1 MALIQ
6 VNFSSSSLKRMVP
19 IQVILPVEK
28 LEGAA
33 KLISMLEDKADVEQ
47 ITPAE
52 LAAVR
57 SIVETCAA
65 DLDDAWKEA

>member
-1 MALIQ
+1 MAANEDYAPTKAM
-6 VNFSSSSLKRMVP
+6 VNAVVQSA
-19 IQVILPVEK
+19 EK

-52 LAAVR
+52 LASVR

>member
-1 MALIQ
+1 MAANEDYAPSKAM
-6 VNFSSSSLKRMVP
+6 VNAVVQSA
-19 IQVILPVEK
+19 EK

-33 KLISMLEDKADVEQ
+33 KLISMLEDKADIEQ
-47 ITPAE
+47 VTPAE

>member
-1 MALIQ
+1 MAANEEYAPSKAM
-6 VNFSSSSLKRMVP
+6 VNAVVQST
-19 IQVILPVEK
+19 EK

-33 KLISMLEDKADVEQ
+33 KLISMLEDKADIEQ

>member
-1 MALIQ
+1 MAANEDYAPTKAM
-6 VNFSSSSLKRMVP
+6 VNAVVQSA
-19 IQVILPVEK
+19 EK

-65 DLDDAWKEA
+65 DLDDAWKDV

>member
-1 MALIQ
+1 MAANEDYAPTKDM
-6 VNFSSSSLKRMVP
+6 VNAVVQSA
-19 IQVILPVEK
+19 EK

-65 DLDDAWKEA
+65 DLDDAWKET

>member
-1 MALIQ
+1 MAANEDYAPTKAM
-6 VNFSSSSLKRMVP
+6 VNAVVQSA
-19 IQVILPVEK
+19 EK

-33 KLISMLEDKADVEQ
+33 KLISMLEDKADIEH

>member
-1 MALIQ
+1 MAANEDYAPTDDM
-6 VNFSSSSLKRMVP
+6 VNAVVQAS
-19 IQVILPVEK
+19 EK

-33 KLISMLEDKADVEQ
+33 KLIAMLEDKADIEQ

>member
-1 MALIQ
+1 MAANEDYAPTKDM
-6 VNFSSSSLKRMVP
+6 VNAVVQSA
-19 IQVILPVEK
+19 EK

-33 KLISMLEDKADVEQ
+33 KLISMLEDKADIEQ
-47 ITPAE
+47 IAPAE

-57 SIVETCAA
+57 SIVESCAA

>member
-1 MALIQ
+1 MAANEDYAPTKAMVNVVIQ
-6 VNFSSSSLKRMVP
+6 SA
-19 IQVILPVEK
+19 EK

>member
-1 MALIQ
+1 MAANEDYAPSKAM
-6 VNFSSSSLKRMVP
+6 VNTVVQSA
-19 IQVILPVEK
+19 EK

-33 KLISMLEDKADVEQ
+33 KLISMLEDKADIEQ

-57 SIVETCAA
+57 SIVESCAA
-65 DLDDAWKEA
+65 DLDDTWKEF

>member
-1 MALIQ
+1 MAANEDYAPTKDM
-6 VNFSSSSLKRMVP
+6 VNAVVQSA
-19 IQVILPVEK
+19 EK

-57 SIVETCAA
+57 SIVESCAA
-65 DLDDAWKEA
+65 DLEDAWKEA

>member
-1 MALIQ
+1 MAANEDYAPSKAM
-6 VNFSSSSLKRMVP
+6 VNTVFQSA
-19 IQVILPVEK
+19 EK

>member
-1 MALIQ
+1 MAANEDYAPSKAM
-6 VNFSSSSLKRMVP
+6 VNAVVQST
-19 IQVILPVEK
+19 EK

-33 KLISMLEDKADVEQ
+33 KLISMLEDKADIEQ

-57 SIVETCAA
+57 SIVESCAA
-65 DLDDAWKEA
+65 DLDDTWKEF

>member
-1 MALIQ
+1 MAANEDYAPSKAM
-6 VNFSSSSLKRMVP
+6 VNAVVQSA
-19 IQVILPVEK
+19 EK

-33 KLISMLEDKADVEQ
+33 KLISMLEDKADIEQ

-57 SIVETCAA
+57 SIVESCAA

>member
-1 MALIQ
+1 MAANEDYAPGKAM
-6 VNFSSSSLKRMVP
+6 VNAVVQSA
-19 IQVILPVEK
+19 EK

-33 KLISMLEDKADVEQ
+33 KLILMLEDKADIEQ

-57 SIVETCAA
+57 SIVESCAA
-65 DLDDAWKEA
+65 ALDDAWKEA

>member
-1 MALIQ
+1 MAANEEYAPTKDM
-6 VNFSSSSLKRMVP
+6 VNAVVQSA
-19 IQVILPVEK
+19 EK

>member
-1 MALIQ
+1 MAANEDYATTKAM
-6 VNFSSSSLKRMVP
+6 VNVVVQSA
-19 IQVILPVEK
+19 EK

>member
-1 MALIQ
+1 MAANEDYAPSKAM
-6 VNFSSSSLKRMVP
+6 VNAVVRSS
-19 IQVILPVEK
+19 EK

-33 KLISMLEDKADVEQ
+33 RLISMLEDKADIDQ

-57 SIVETCAA
+57 SIVESYAA
-65 DLDDAWKEA
+65 DLDEAWKEA

>member
-1 MALIQ
+1 MAANKDYAPSKEL
-6 VNFSSSSLKRMVP
+6 VNVVVQST
-19 IQVILPVEK
+19 EK

-33 KLISMLEDKADVEQ
+33 KLIAMLEDKADIEI
-47 ITPAE
+47 ITPGE

-65 DLDDAWKEA
+65 NLDDAWKEA

>member
-1 MALIQ
+1 MAANEDYAPTKDM
-6 VNFSSSSLKRMVP
+6 VNAVVQSA
-19 IQVILPVEK
+19 EK

-33 KLISMLEDKADVEQ
+33 KLISMLEDKADIEQ

-57 SIVETCAA
+57 SIVESCAA

>member
-1 MALIQ
+1 MAANEDYAPSKDM
-6 VNFSSSSLKRMVP
+6 VNAVVQSA
-19 IQVILPVEK
+19 EK

-33 KLISMLEDKADVEQ
+33 KLISMLEDKADIEQ

-57 SIVETCAA
+57 SIVESCAA
-65 DLDDAWKEA
+65 NLDDAWKEA

>member
-1 MALIQ
+1 MAGNEDYAPTKDM
-6 VNFSSSSLKRMVP
+6 VNAVVQAS
-19 IQVILPVEK
+19 EK

-33 KLISMLEDKADVEQ
+33 KLISMLEDKADIEQ

-57 SIVETCAA
+57 SIVESCAA

>member
-1 MALIQ
+1 MAANEDYAPTKDM
-6 VNFSSSSLKRMVP
+6 VNAVVQSA
-19 IQVILPVEK
+19 EK
-28 LEGAA
+28 LEGTA
-33 KLISMLEDKADVEQ
+33 KLISMLEDKADIEQ

-57 SIVETCAA
+57 SIVESCAA

>member
-1 MALIQ
+1 MAANEDYAPSKAMVNAVIQ
-6 VNFSSSSLKRMVP
+6 SA
-19 IQVILPVEK
+19 EK

-33 KLISMLEDKADVEQ
+33 KLISMLEDKADIEQ

>member
-1 MALIQ
+1 MAANEDYAPTKDM
-6 VNFSSSSLKRMVP
+6 VNAVVQSA
-19 IQVILPVEK
+19 EK

-57 SIVETCAA
+57 SIVETSAA

>member
-1 MALIQ
+1 MAANEDYAPTKDM
-6 VNFSSSSLKRMVP
+6 VNAVVQSA
-19 IQVILPVEK
+19 EK

-57 SIVETCAA
+57 SIVESCAA

>member
-1 MALIQ
+1 MAANEDYAPTKDM
-6 VNFSSSSLKRMVP
+6 VNAVVQSA
-19 IQVILPVEK
+19 EK

-47 ITPAE
+47 ITPTE

>member
-1 MALIQ
+1 MAASAEYAPPKEL
-6 VNFSSSSLKRMVP
+6 VNIMVQSS
-19 IQVILPVEK
+19 EK

-33 KLISMLEDKADVEQ
+33 KLISMLEDKADIEQ

-57 SIVETCAA
+57 SIVESCAA
-65 DLDDAWKEA
+65 DLDDTWKEF

>member
-1 MALIQ
+1 MAANEEYAPTKDM
-6 VNFSSSSLKRMVP
+6 VNAVVQSA
-19 IQVILPVEK
+19 EK

-65 DLDDAWKEA
+65 DLADAWKEA

>member
-1 MALIQ
+1 MAANEDYAPSKAM
-6 VNFSSSSLKRMVP
+6 VNAVVRSS
-19 IQVILPVEK
+19 EK

-33 KLISMLEDKADVEQ
+33 KLIAMLEDKADAEQ
-47 ITPAE
+47 ITPGE

>member
-1 MALIQ
+1 MAANEDYAPTKDM
-6 VNFSSSSLKRMVP
+6 VNAVVQSA
-19 IQVILPVEK
+19 EK

>member
-1 MALIQ
+1 MAANEEYAPSKAM
-6 VNFSSSSLKRMVP
+6 VNAVVQST
-19 IQVILPVEK
+19 EK

-33 KLISMLEDKADVEQ
+33 KLISMLEDKADIEQ

-57 SIVETCAA
+57 SIVESCAA

>member
-1 MALIQ
+1 MAANEDYAPSKAM
-6 VNFSSSSLKRMVP
+6 VNTVVQSAE
-19 IQVILPVEK
+19 Q

-33 KLISMLEDKADVEQ
+33 KLISMLEDKADIEQ